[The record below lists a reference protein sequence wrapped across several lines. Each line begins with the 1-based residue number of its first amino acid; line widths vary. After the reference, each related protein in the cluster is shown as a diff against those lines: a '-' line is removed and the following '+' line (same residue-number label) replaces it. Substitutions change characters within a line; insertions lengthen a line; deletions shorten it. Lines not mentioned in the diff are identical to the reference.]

1 MYLEQMFISKSGPI
15 SQLHTEFGFR
25 EGKPLPTVFL
35 GTNGRGKTSL
45 LSIITD
51 AIFEAAAQYFDD
63 VLPTKGMG
71 RSWFRV
77 VGGKITQ
84 SGATG
89 SYSILRF
96 KHNGADIFF
105 SDKAGNVAP
114 DTVREAIPESL
125 HGGISWDSQTD
136 NHKSMAVSEEQS
148 KAIFRGGSYAY
159 FPSSRSERPYWLNS
173 DSLPNENFDM
183 SNRFSSSLGKPIFAE
198 KNLDQLSQW
207 LMSVIL
213 ETRRDIV
220 TTPVANGN
228 ATYQIIS
235 PSHPVFDGEPLL
247 AAANQI
253 LRAVVSNGNARFI
266 WVGRQSRQKIGVDLG
281 NGRQVVGLDSLSS
294 GQASLLAIFGT
305 LLRYGDDNG
314 PFQGLDNIE
323 GICVVDEID
332 SHLHMDLQLGSLPEL
347 IALFP
352 KVQFVLSSHS
362 PLFALGMER
371 RFGASGLRL
380 FDLDVGAYINADMFS
395 EFEAAFKA
403 LTESEKFEQA
413 VLARAQGVGKPLVLL
428 EDETDPKYLIRA
440 AAALNR
446 KDILEHFEFDW
457 VGTTVNGQAKNGGKD
472 ALNSAYNLLVSNSA
486 LTNRSVILLYDC
498 DTNKPSETI
507 NGVHLRCIPRN
518 DNATIAKRGIENL
531 LPDSVFIA
539 EVYDEKVSE
548 KDYGEETRIKK
559 LNKKR
564 LCDNVCA
571 ADTDISVFS
580 NFSVIF
586 EILDQITANQ
596 PSSAK

>member
-51 AIFEAAAQYFDD
+51 AIFEAAAQHFDD

-84 SGATG
+84 SGAAG

-96 KHNGADIFF
+96 KHNGTDIFF

-228 ATYQIIS
+228 AIYQIVS
-235 PSHPVFDGEPLL
+235 PQHPVFDGEPLL

-281 NGRQVVGLDSLSS
+281 NGRHVVGLDSLSS

-305 LLRYGDDNG
+305 LLRYGDDTG
-314 PFQGLDNIE
+314 VFQGLDNIE

-371 RFGASGLRL
+371 RFGTSGLRL

-395 EFEAAFKA
+395 EFEAAFNA
-403 LTESEKFEQA
+403 LIESEKFEQA

-428 EDETDPKYLIRA
+428 EGETDPRYIVRA

-446 KDILEHFEFDW
+446 EDILEHFEFDW
-457 VGTTVNGQAKNGGKD
+457 VGITVNGQAKNGGKD

-518 DNATIAKRGIENL
+518 DDATIAKRGIENL
-531 LPDSVFIA
+531 LPDGVFIA
-539 EVYDEKVSE
+539 DVYDEKVTE
-548 KDYGEETRIKK
+548 KDYGEETKVKK

-564 LCDNVCA
+564 LSDNVCA
-571 ADTDISVFS
+571 PDTDSSVFS

-586 EILDQITANQ
+586 EILDQIIANQ
-596 PSSAK
+596 PSITQ